1 MVDVKAWISII
12 LGAGECKYLKR
23 KIAAGLTL
31 SLYRLKLV
39 KGSEQIKENAQ
50 KIGTCLLAGGSNK

>member
-1 MVDVKAWISII
+1 M
-12 LGAGECKYLKR
+12 GAGECKYLKR

-39 KGSEQIKENAQ
+39 KGSQQIKENAQ
-50 KIGTCLLAGGSNK
+50 KTGTCLLVVGSNK